1 MAFTKKKKAEFERI
15 IQKGLLI
22 MPKEFRKRTEVSL
35 FEEEEMGSKP
45 AEFKPMRFELCYI
58 RLAEN
63 KNGDPMPKQSFR
75 QSVQRGKDGNVF
87 VFTNKLT
94 GKKDVILR
102 GYTEAKVTTTK
113 DSLVMQLQAI
123 MTRDYKGHR
132 PFSKDVHI
140 TRCEFIFNPLLG
152 ASKKDQ
158 EAMKNDE
165 YIVFKST
172 KPDLDNLEKMLWDA
186 CEEAGVMTNDSQIA
200 SKNGIFKHYG
210 STPGVIVELEGRL

>member
-1 MAFTKKKKAEFERI
+1 M
-15 IQKGLLI
+15 
-22 MPKEFRKRTEVSL
+22 
-35 FEEEEMGSKP
+35 
-45 AEFKPMRFELCYI
+45 
-58 RLAEN
+58 
-63 KNGDPMPKQSFR
+63 
-75 QSVQRGKDGNVF
+75 
-87 VFTNKLT
+87 
-94 GKKDVILR
+94 R

-186 CEEAGVMTNDSQIA
+186 CEEAGVTMIRSLLTRSLNMARRTLLGLLIRKPVLDTIILP
-200 SKNGIFKHYG
+200 K
-210 STPGVIVELEGRL
+210 

>member
-1 MAFTKKKKAEFERI
+1 MAFTKKKKEAFERI
-15 IQKGLLI
+15 IQKGLLV
-22 MPKEFRKRTEVSL
+22 MPKEFRKITEVSL
-35 FEEEEMGSKP
+35 FEEEEMESKA
-45 AEFKPMRFELCYI
+45 AEFKHMRLELCYI
-58 RLAEN
+58 KIDEN
-63 KNGDPMPKQSFR
+63 KDGDPMPKQSFR

-94 GKKDVILR
+94 GKKDVIMR
-102 GYTEAKVTTTK
+102 GYTDAKVTTTK

-140 TRCEFIFNPLLG
+140 TRCEFVFSPLLG

-158 EAMKNDE
+158 EAMKNDD

-200 SKNGIFKHYG
+200 SKNGVFKRYG
-210 STPGVIVELEGRL
+210 PVPGVIIELEGRL